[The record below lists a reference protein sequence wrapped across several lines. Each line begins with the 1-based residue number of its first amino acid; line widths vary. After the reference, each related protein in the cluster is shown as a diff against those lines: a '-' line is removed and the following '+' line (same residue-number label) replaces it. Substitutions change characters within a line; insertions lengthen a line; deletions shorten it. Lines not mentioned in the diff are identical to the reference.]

1 MSENKGLAASV
12 ADRMNV
18 TAAASYVG
26 LSASTLNMMRCQGK
40 GPRYL
45 KLSSRVYYRKSDLDA
60 YIAAGTVE
68 TEDSRRSASA

>member
-1 MSENKGLAASV
+1 MAV
-12 ADRMNV
+12 ADRLNV
-18 TAAASYVG
+18 TQAATYVG

-45 KLSSRVYYRKSDLDA
+45 KLASRVYYRKSDLDA

-68 TEDSRRSASA
+68 TEDSRRVATA